1 MAEWRETPFKH
12 PVAEAALQQHPAY
25 GRACRVWGREVR
37 SFVLGD
43 AAAPLAT
50 AQVLVRR
57 WPGLGRVALLS
68 RGPVWGAQV
77 PVAARRPALRDLLAR
92 LRLEHAGLIATPEI
106 GAQGDPLEGFGYLP
120 MMTPAHVAE
129 LDLRGGPAAMR
140 ARLRGKWRNRLVR
153 AESSGLEVQQTPM
166 TGDTGHW
173 LLRAEAQQARARG
186 YRRLPPGFTAAFAA
200 ASPGAAQVFTAH
212 LAGVR
217 VAGILL
223 LLHAP
228 TASYHMAWSSPQGRD
243 TGAANL
249 LLWRAML
256 WAAAQGCTRLD
267 LDLVDTETAPGLAR
281 FKLGTGAIPRALGH
295 TWIDAPGTRLVARLW
310 PRGQRIQVPSGQKA

>member
-37 SFVLGD
+37 CFVLGD
-43 AAAPLAT
+43 STAPLAT

-57 WPGLGRVALLS
+57 WPGLGKVALLS
-68 RGPVWGAQV
+68 RGPIWGAGI
-77 PVAARRPALRDLLAR
+77 PAAVRGAALPDLLAH
-92 LRLEHAGLIATPEI
+92 LRQDHAGLIATPEI
-106 GAQGDPLEGFGYLP
+106 GEEGDPFAGLGYLP
-120 MMTPAHVAE
+120 MMTPAHVVE
-129 LDLRGGPAAMR
+129 LDLGGGPAAMR

-153 AESSGLEVQQTPM
+153 AEAAGLEVWQTRM

-173 LLRAEAQQARARG
+173 LLRAEAGQAKARG

-200 ASPGAAQVFTAH
+200 ASPGAAQVFTAY
-212 LAGVR
+212 LAGER
-217 VAGILL
+217 VAGILV

-228 TASYHMAWSSPQGRD
+228 TASYHMAWSAPQGRAV
-243 TGAANL
+243 GAANL
-249 LLWRAML
+249 LLWRAMQ

-281 FKLGTGAIPRALGH
+281 FKLGTGATPRALGH

-310 PRGQRIQVPSGQKA
+310 PGGQRIQMPSGQKA